1 MDETIDGNVTR
12 ASDFWTMGPLSR
24 SHASIARHSRT
35 AHDRSARGNTD
46 TPLHFHHRSGG
57 GGGAG
62 QAAKDAT
69 GADIKSKVW
78 LKTHLPGDHTLS
90 QGLKVRVAALRRTGR
105 AAALSARG
113 GLACPPFRAS
123 EPKRGADR
131 GVPPSEARI
140 RHRSG
145 GPVFSQRSFAVGRA
159 ASWHPI
165 ACLRRLERA
174 NSPPKMFFW
183 RETRCANASVL
194 VFAALRGV
202 STGDWLSR
210 SASLSLSL
218 LDARFTEQGDAT
230 YIVVKDDGSIENYG
244 INAVCTHLGCVV
256 PWNKAENKFK
266 CPCHGSQYNNE
277 GKVIRGPAPLS
288 LALAHA
294 EINDSDTIIFSP
306 WTETDFRTGLQPWW
320 K

>member
-1 MDETIDGNVTR
+1 
-12 ASDFWTMGPLSR
+12 
-24 SHASIARHSRT
+24 
-35 AHDRSARGNTD
+35 
-46 TPLHFHHRSGG
+46 
-57 GGGAG
+57 
-62 QAAKDAT
+62 
-69 GADIKSKVW
+69 
-78 LKTHLPGDHTLS
+78 
-90 QGLKVRVAALRRTGR
+90 
-105 AAALSARG
+105 
-113 GLACPPFRAS
+113 
-123 EPKRGADR
+123 
-131 GVPPSEARI
+131 
-140 RHRSG
+140 
-145 GPVFSQRSFAVGRA
+145 
-159 ASWHPI
+159 
-165 ACLRRLERA
+165 
-174 NSPPKMFFW
+174 MFFW

-202 STGDWLSR
+202 STGDWLTR
-210 SASLSLSL
+210 SAPLSLSL

>member
-24 SHASIARHSRT
+24 SRAPIARHSRT
-35 AHDRSARGNTD
+35 AHDRSARGDTD
-46 TPLHFHHRSGG
+46 TPPHFHHRSGG

-105 AAALSARG
+105 AAALGARG

-145 GPVFSQRSFAVGRA
+145 GPVFPQRSCAEERA

-174 NSPPKMFFW
+174 NSMRKMFFSKDEMCK
-183 RETRCANASVL
+183 RVCFGFPPRDAASRW
-194 VFAALRGV
+194 AI
-202 STGDWLSR
+202 D
-210 SASLSLSL
+210 
-218 LDARFTEQGDAT
+218 
-230 YIVVKDDGSIENYG
+230 
-244 INAVCTHLGCVV
+244 
-256 PWNKAENKFK
+256 
-266 CPCHGSQYNNE
+266 
-277 GKVIRGPAPLS
+277 
-288 LALAHA
+288 
-294 EINDSDTIIFSP
+294 
-306 WTETDFRTGLQPWW
+306 
-320 K
+320 